1 MSFDIKIVSGDI
13 ALGTSGDLQKVENID
28 KLLQDSL
35 KIVLSDKSNNK
46 YHSEYGSDLNALLI
60 GTPISDNWVSFN
72 KVRQSIVNALQIL
85 AGYQLQQT
93 KWQITSLSELIFDI
107 EGTYIEV
114 NKYDPRHFDVTIF
127 LVTQDLQIAKFVLP
141 VTL

>member
-1 MSFDIKIVSGDI
+1 MSFDIKIISGDI

-35 KIVLSDKSNNK
+35 KIVLSDKNKNK

-72 KVRQSIVNALQIL
+72 KVRQSITNALQIL
-85 AGYQLQQT
+85 ANYQLQQT
-93 KWQITSLSELIFDI
+93 KWQITSLSELIFDV

-114 NKYDPRHFDVTIF
+114 NKYDPRHLDVTVF